1 MTTATATTPATTTWT
16 ADPAHSSVE
25 FAVKH
30 LVVSTVKGTFGK
42 FSAKVT
48 TTDGSLSAIE
58 ADIDP
63 ASIDT
68 GIDQRDQHLRSP
80 DFFDVATFPTM
91 RFESTRVTAKGEG
104 EYAVEGLLTMR
115 GETKPVTFRVE
126 VEGTEIRD
134 PWGNRRVGATATGK
148 LSRKEWG
155 LTWNQA
161 LEMGGV
167 MVSDEVKFTL
177 NIAATAN

>member
-1 MTTATATTPATTTWT
+1 MTTATATTPTTTWT

-42 FSAKVT
+42 FSARIA
-48 TTDGSLSAIE
+48 TTDGILSAIE

-68 GIDQRDQHLRSP
+68 GIDQRDQHLRSA

-91 RFESTRVTAKGEG
+91 KFVSTGVTPKGEG
-104 EYAVEGLLTMR
+104 EYAVDGLLTMH
-115 GETKPVTFRVE
+115 GETKPVTFQVE
-126 VEGTEIRD
+126 VDGSEVF
-134 PWGNRRVGATATGK
+134 RRYVGV
-148 LSRKEWG
+148 EV
-155 LTWNQA
+155 
-161 LEMGGV
+161 GGG
-167 MVSDEVKFTL
+167 S
-177 NIAATAN
+177 

>member
-1 MTTATATTPATTTWT
+1 MTTSTATAPATTWT
-16 ADPAHSSVE
+16 ADLAHSSVE

-42 FSAKVT
+42 FAASVT
-48 TTDGSLSAIE
+48 TTDGVLTAIE

-63 ASIDT
+63 ASINT
-68 GIDQRDQHLRSP
+68 GIGQRDDHLRSA
-80 DFFDVATFPTM
+80 DFFDVATYPTM
-91 RFESTRVTAKGEG
+91 KFVSTSVTPKGAG
-104 EYAVEGLLTMR
+104 EYQVEGRLTMR
-115 GETKPVTFRVE
+115 GETKPVTFHVE
-126 VEGTEIRD
+126 VENGEIKD

-155 LTWNQA
+155 LNWNQA

-177 NIAATAN
+177 NIAATAA